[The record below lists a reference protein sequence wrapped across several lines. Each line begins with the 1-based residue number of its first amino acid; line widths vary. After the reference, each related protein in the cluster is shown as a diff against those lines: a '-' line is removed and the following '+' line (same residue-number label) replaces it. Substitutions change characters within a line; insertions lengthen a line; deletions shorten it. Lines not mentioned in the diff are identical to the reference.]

1 MRRLFIIMLVLVPL
15 LTGCETVKKGVQSVT
30 DTLDF
35 DKARQKSAEE
45 TTLPTAEARLKS
57 GVTLYEEGNYA
68 QAQRS
73 LQGAL
78 NEGLASRTDQA
89 RAYKYL
95 AFIYCVTDRT
105 VQCRQE
111 FTNAFSADPKFSL
124 TAAEAGHPSWG
135 PVYRS
140 VARGR

>member
-1 MRRLFIIMLVLVPL
+1 MRRLFIAMLLLLPL

-57 GVTLYEEGNYA
+57 GITLYEEGNYA
-68 QAQRS
+68 QAQRG

-95 AFIYCVTDRT
+95 AFIYCVTDR
-105 VQCRQE
+105 VAQCRQE
-111 FTNAFSADPKFSL
+111 FNNAFSADPKFSL